1 MQRVSIRTLALMVEL
16 LIAVAAHQYLSLA
29 RPAQADAVW
38 LAGREAA
45 VQPTQS
51 GCTECPADR

>member
-1 MQRVSIRTLALMVEL
+1 MVEL

-51 GCTECPADR
+51 GCTKCPADR